1 MTSGSTALHSRPIH
15 QAHQIDDEA
24 CRVFQAAAEFAGRK
38 WNAAILL
45 ALARGAT
52 RFSHVA
58 DAVDGISS
66 RLLSARL
73 RELESRA
80 LIVREVIPSVPV
92 QISYHL
98 TESGEELIQILQPLV
113 RWAQQ
118 QEAQGGF
125 SSGTSLQV

>member
-1 MTSGSTALHSRPIH
+1 MSTASVSDPAWR
-15 QAHQIDDEA
+15 AHHIDDEA

-52 RFSHVA
+52 RFSQVA

-80 LIVREVIPSVPV
+80 LVVRDVVPTVPV
-92 QISYHL
+92 QVSYHL
-98 TESGEELIQILQPLV
+98 TDSGEELIRILHPLV
-113 RWAQQ
+113 KWAQQ
-118 QEAQGGF
+118 QEGDGASP
-125 SSGTSLQV
+125 SSAGDRE